1 MTQLPF
7 QIQPSPALVSGVC
20 SIPCRFGRQSSGYTC
35 EEVFRL
41 ASLRLGPAHHHP
53 CSQHRLHRSMDQRL
67 DVGRE
72 PSILLL
78 WLQMQSDQ
86 LLPLL

>member
-1 MTQLPF
+1 
-7 QIQPSPALVSGVC
+7 
-20 SIPCRFGRQSSGYTC
+20 
-35 EEVFRL
+35 
-41 ASLRLGPAHHHP
+41 
-53 CSQHRLHRSMDQRL
+53 MDQRL